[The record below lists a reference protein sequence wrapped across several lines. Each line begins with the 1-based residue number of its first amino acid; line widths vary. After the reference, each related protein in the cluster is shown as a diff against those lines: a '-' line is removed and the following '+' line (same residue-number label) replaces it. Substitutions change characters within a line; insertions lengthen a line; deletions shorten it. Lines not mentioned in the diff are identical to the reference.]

1 MGGLTRTGANARIK
15 GGIGGG
21 GERVRGEGTTHRNT
35 NHQSKLQKLSS
46 CHLISWTDC
55 PLLQVRGL
63 GKTVDRREHR
73 VKQLLYYHS
82 FTFTLHEPREG
93 GGGGGEEEKMNGLIA
108 NREVVLEY
116 TCNDAALLINA
127 LF

>member
-1 MGGLTRTGANARIK
+1 MVQQKTNVAFLICMVQKTVHQSSR
-15 GGIGGG
+15 
-21 GERVRGEGTTHRNT
+21 RNT

-82 FTFTLHEPREG
+82 FTFTSFDKSRT
-93 GGGGGEEEKMNGLIA
+93 EELSLLKQNVALYHRVQVRWDVGRSLA
-108 NREVVLEY
+108 S
-116 TCNDAALLINA
+116 TND
-127 LF
+127 